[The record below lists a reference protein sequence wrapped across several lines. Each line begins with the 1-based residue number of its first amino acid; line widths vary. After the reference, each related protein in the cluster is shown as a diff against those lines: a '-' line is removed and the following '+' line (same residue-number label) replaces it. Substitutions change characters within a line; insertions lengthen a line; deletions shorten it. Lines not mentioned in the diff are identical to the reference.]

1 LSKIL
6 VSALEPSANLHL
18 KQVLNE
24 CNKSGERCE
33 IVGVFDKSLG
43 EPVIDGNEFNVMGFL
58 DVLPKIKLAKRTIE
72 KLSDMAGDVD
82 KVLLIDAPSFNL
94 RLAKKIKQKH
104 PDKEIIYYILPKVW
118 AWKKGRIKD
127 VNKYVDKKAYI
138 FPFEREIWKDGIYVG
153 NPLLDEIKTF
163 RDDKLY
169 GNIAFLPGS
178 RRSEIK
184 NLMPVFRELI
194 KYLPG
199 NKILAVPEIYKD
211 KIGEIYGDVSG
222 FEILYNAHDALLK
235 SDFAYVCSGTATLEA
250 AVIGTPFVLMYK
262 AREIEYIIAKM
273 FVKLN
278 YVGLANIIFEKEGLG
293 EFHKEYLQDFDI
305 ESLLKDFKNSDFTAF
320 QEKSKKL
327 REILKHGSAENVVK
341 MVRVVKMGKRWG
353 REGEERRKR
362 GGEKR

>member
-24 CNKSGERCE
+24 CNVKNEKCE
-33 IVGVFDKSLG
+33 IVGIFDKSLG

-58 DVLPKIKLAKRTIE
+58 DVLPKIKLAKKAINE
-72 KLSDMAGDVD
+72 LAELSRECD

-94 RLAKKIKQKH
+94 RLAKKIKEFN
-104 PDKEIIYYILPKVW
+104 PDIEIIYYILPKVW

-127 VNKYVDKKAYI
+127 VNRYVDTKAYI
-138 FPFEREIWKDGIYVG
+138 FPFEREIWSDGIYVG
-153 NPLLDEIKTF
+153 NPLLDEIKEF
-163 RDDKLY
+163 RSSEKY

-178 RRSEIK
+178 RKSEIK

-194 KYLPG
+194 KHLPG

-211 KIGEIYGDVSG
+211 KINEIYGDVSG
-222 FEILYNAHDALLK
+222 FEIVYDAHEALLK
-235 SDFAYVCSGTATLEA
+235 SDFAYICSGTATLEA
-250 AVIGTPFVLMYK
+250 ALIGTPFVLMYK
-262 AREIEYIIAKM
+262 AREVEYIIAKM
-273 FVKLN
+273 FVKLK

-305 ESLLKDFKNSDFTAF
+305 EDLVNEFKNSNFNEF
-320 QEKSKKL
+320 QKKSDKL
-327 REILKHGSAENVVK
+327 KEILKHGSAESLKKILIKV
-341 MVRVVKMGKRWG
+341 
-353 REGEERRKR
+353 
-362 GGEKR
+362 

>member
-1 LSKIL
+1 MNKIL

-24 CNKSGERCE
+24 CKVKNEKCN

-58 DVLPKIKLAKRTIE
+58 DVLPKIKLAKKAINE
-72 KLSDMAGDVD
+72 LAELSKKCD

-94 RLAKKIKQKH
+94 RLAKKIKEVN
-104 PDKEIIYYILPKVW
+104 PGVEIIYYILPKVW

-127 VNKYVDKKAYI
+127 VNRYVDKKAYI
-138 FPFEREIWKDGIYVG
+138 FPFEREIWTDGIYVG

-178 RRSEIK
+178 RKSEIK

-194 KYLPG
+194 KHLPG

-211 KIGEIYGDVSG
+211 KLSEIYGDLSG
-222 FEILYNAHDALLK
+222 FEIVYDAHEALLK
-235 SDFAYVCSGTATLEA
+235 SDFAYICSGTATLEA
-250 AVIGTPFVLMYK
+250 AIIGTPFVLMYK

-278 YVGLANIIFEKEGLG
+278 YVGLANIIFEREGLG

-305 ESLLKDFKNSDFTAF
+305 EKLINDFKNSSLKEF
-320 QEKSKKL
+320 QKKSDKL
-327 REILKHGSAENVVK
+327 KEILKHGSAKNVFK
-341 MVRVVKMGKRWG
+341 LLKL
-353 REGEERRKR
+353 
-362 GGEKR
+362 